1 MIMGISVHQKVM
13 DELTRVKIQIDEKIG
28 QGNFSEVYLGSRNKH
43 KFAIKIQE
51 KSTFERFQD
60 LRGSRL
66 KLTSEVETLSK
77 LNHVRIISMF
87 EWFQTE
93 TCICLISEWMCGGD
107 LLQALLNEIYNTED
121 DKRRIFIEICEGLMY
136 LHHEGF
142 IHRDL
147 KPENCLLTSK
157 NPETAHLKIA
167 DVGLTVKVNGH
178 GECRTFCGSL
188 MYMAPEI
195 FKYKQKTGLHLSGYG
210 FGVDMWSLGVTL
222 YILMSGEPPFEDNEF
237 LEQQILL
244 GRFEFDG
251 AIWKCISTECED
263 LVKGLMLVDQS
274 ARLTVEQ
281 TCNDQWVRQT

>member
-93 TCICLISEWMCGGD
+93 TCIQLPAAVPPPCLSRVSGGTSMRIHRRVAESFSTSFQKPGGSISASSGSFSESFWRSGGSFGRLRGPLGRLFGD
-107 LLQALLNEIYNTED
+107 LGPSWG
-121 DKRRIFIEICEGLMY
+121 RIG
-136 LHHEGF
+136 
-142 IHRDL
+142 
-147 KPENCLLTSK
+147 KKS
-157 NPETAHLKIA
+157 
-167 DVGLTVKVNGH
+167 
-178 GECRTFCGSL
+178 
-188 MYMAPEI
+188 
-195 FKYKQKTGLHLSGYG
+195 
-210 FGVDMWSLGVTL
+210 
-222 YILMSGEPPFEDNEF
+222 
-237 LEQQILL
+237 
-244 GRFEFDG
+244 
-251 AIWKCISTECED
+251 
-263 LVKGLMLVDQS
+263 
-274 ARLTVEQ
+274 
-281 TCNDQWVRQT
+281 